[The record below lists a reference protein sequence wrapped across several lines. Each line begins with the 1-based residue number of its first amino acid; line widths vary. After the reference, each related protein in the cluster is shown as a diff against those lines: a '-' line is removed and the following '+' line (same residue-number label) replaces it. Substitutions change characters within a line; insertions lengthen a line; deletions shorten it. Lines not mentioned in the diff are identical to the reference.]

1 MTEEPTDEGEVILEP
16 GDPGY
21 VPPEGAE
28 PVPADQ
34 GGPIAL
40 EPAPP
45 GRDLQ
50 HERNPRESDAEFL
63 ARTRHVAVESTSP
76 TDIVPNTP
84 QITMGTPEMPPGG
97 LPEEIA
103 DQAGHP
109 DLEQAE
115 PVPQSQVGEPV
126 ADPAQEPA
134 P

>member
-1 MTEEPTDEGEVILEP
+1 MTETPEEEVILEP

-21 VPPEGAE
+21 VPPEGTE
-28 PVPADQ
+28 PVPPEE
-34 GGPIAL
+34 GGPITAV
-40 EPAPP
+40 PAPP
-45 GRDLQ
+45 GQDLQ
-50 HERNPRESDAEFL
+50 HERGPRESDAEFL
-63 ARTRHVAVESTSP
+63 ARTRGVAVNSQSP

-84 QITMGTPEMPPGG
+84 QITMGSPEMPPGG
-97 LPEEIA
+97 LPEEVA

-109 DLEQAE
+109 ELEQAE